1 MPPIAIWSSAPV
13 TLSGMT
19 TPWHTSEDC
28 LYLNMWVPPESTL
41 PASGKWPVYVWIH
54 GSNGD
59 ILQTRYLGDE
69 LAKKG
74 ILYILPARRQGVFA
88 GLALAE
94 LSAETENKGYSGNF
108 DLLDEIFALQWVHD
122 NIAKFG
128 GDPDNV
134 TLSGQSGGSRSSAR
148 LQASPLAKGLF
159 KRILAQSHTPFTNG
173 TKPRTPTSLA
183 DAEGRGAAWMAK
195 FGTVAGTSAAAT
207 VAELRGRST
216 AEILLVSGAPGAL
229 AGGICLA
236 LPDSEEDIFLAGKQN
251 DVPIYIGSDYDEGNT
266 SPITGVTDLATYN
279 TALSTKFGADAS
291 AIFNFYPAFNNAD
304 AVTQA
309 KRLNAD
315 YTEGIQE
322 LAWARLQKMKG
333 KSPVY
338 MWSFRRANSV
348 GEVRHGWENPYWHGK
363 LTAAYAN
370 NTYPYTTAAD
380 YQLSERMM
388 DSLVSYCRTG
398 NPNTAYVTVPEY
410 RPSDEKWV
418 AFDAGAI
425 AVVPIP
431 ASVGYFLDNL
441 GKW

>member
-1 MPPIAIWSSAPV
+1 M
-13 TLSGMT
+13 TLSGRT
-19 TPWHTSEDC
+19 TTWPTSEDC
-28 LYLNMWVPPESTL
+28 LYLNMWVPPENTL
-41 PASGKWPVYVWIH
+41 PASGKWPVYVWLH

-59 ILQTRYLGDE
+59 ILQTRYMGDE

-74 ILYILPARRQGVFA
+74 ILYVIPARRQGVFA

-94 LSAETENKGYSGNF
+94 LSAEAENKGSSGSY
-108 DLLDEIFALQWVHD
+108 DILDQIAALRWVQD

-128 GDPDNV
+128 GDPNNV
-134 TLSGQSGGSRSSAR
+134 TLGGQSGGSRSSVR
-148 LQASPLAKGLF
+148 LQASPLANGLF
-159 KRILAQSHTPFTNG
+159 KRIHAQSHTPFING
-173 TKPRTPTSLA
+173 TKPRTPKSLA
-183 DAEGRGAAWMAK
+183 ALEADGAAWMAK
-195 FGTVAGTSAAAT
+195 FGTIAGTTLAGSPAD
-207 VAELRGRST
+207 LRSKTT

-229 AGGICLA
+229 AGGVSMA
-236 LPDSEEDIFLAGKQN
+236 LPDSEENIFLAGKQN

-266 SPITGVTDLATYN
+266 SPLTGVTDLATYK
-279 TALSTKFGADAS
+279 TKLAAKFGTDYDTV
-291 AIFNFYPAFNNAD
+291 FNFYPAFNNAD
-304 AVTQA
+304 AVKQA

-315 YTEGIQE
+315 YSEGIQE

-338 MWSFRRANSV
+338 MWSFRRINST
-348 GEVRHGWENPYWHGK
+348 GECRHGWENPYWKGK
-363 LTAAYAN
+363 LEAPYAD
-370 NTYPYTTAAD
+370 NTYPYTLTVD
-380 YQLSERMM
+380 YELSERMM

-410 RPSDEKWV
+410 KQSDEKWV

-431 ASVGYFLDNL
+431 PAVGYFLDNL